1 MQIGAMNHPARD
13 PMEEIDSTRITYPEF
28 KWRSL
33 MRNLYAIPLCC
44 ATVAALL
51 FLAPAARLQEPT
63 GGKKTYTY
71 KTVGACEI
79 KADVYRMSEGKAR
92 PVVLWIH
99 GGALI
104 VGHRGQIDPVPLRKL
119 LDAGYA
125 VVSIDY
131 RLAPETKLP
140 AILDDVQDAYRWVRE
155 KGPGLFNI
163 DPERI
168 AVMGRS
174 AGGYLT
180 LTTGC
185 RVRPRPAAL
194 VSLWGYGD
202 VDGPWC
208 SRPNPIYAKM
218 PAVPKEEA
226 YKAVGGRV
234 ISESVGKDN
243 RSRFFLYCWQQGL
256 WPKEVVG
263 LDPDKEPKAF
273 DPFCPVRN
281 VTAEYPPTLLI
292 HGTRDTDVPYEQSA
306 QMAQELGRKGVV
318 HELVT
323 VKDAGHGLAG
333 ARPAVVAEAHERVL
347 AFLKKHLR

>member
-1 MQIGAMNHPARD
+1 MCPSRAGRVVP
-13 PMEEIDSTRITYPEF
+13 SC
-28 KWRSL
+28 L
-33 MRNLYAIPLCC
+33 
-44 ATVAALL
+44 ATVIALVG
-51 FLAPAARLQEPT
+51 LAPSARAQDLSQ
-63 GGKKTYTY
+63 KTYTY
-71 KTVGACEI
+71 KTVGKVEI
-79 KADVYRMSEGKAR
+79 KADVYGASGEKAR

-104 VGHRGQIDPVPLRKL
+104 MGHRGQIDRALLRKL
-119 LDAGYA
+119 LQAGYA

-155 KGPGLFNI
+155 KGPDLFNI
-163 DPERI
+163 DPRRI
-168 AVMGRS
+168 AVMGGS

-180 LTTGC
+180 LALGY
-185 RVRPRPAAL
+185 RVQPRPAAL
-194 VSLWGYGD
+194 VSFWGYGD
-202 VDGPWC
+202 IDGPWY
-208 SRPNPIYAKM
+208 SRPDPFYAKM

-226 YKAVGGRV
+226 YRAVGGPV
-234 ISESVGKDN
+234 ISESVGKNN
-243 RSRFFLYCWQQGL
+243 RSSFYLYCRQHGL
-256 WPKEVVG
+256 WPKEVAG

-273 DPFCPVRN
+273 DSFCPVRN
-281 VTAEYPPTLLI
+281 VTAAYPPTLLV

-306 QMAQELGRKGVV
+306 QMAQELGRKGVA
-318 HELVT
+318 HELMT